1 MDAKCKG
8 AKVANASKETRAP
21 KRRTD
26 LGMTVQ
32 TTPFDPAEYLDT
44 PEAVAEYLAAA
55 FESGEH
61 AVIADALGVA
71 AKARGMTQL
80 ARETGVPRPA
90 LSRALSPNGRPEF
103 ETVLKGLRALG
114 VTLRPEPVR

>member
-1 MDAKCKG
+1 
-8 AKVANASKETRAP
+8 
-21 KRRTD
+21 
-26 LGMTVQ
+26 MTAQ
-32 TTPFDPAEYLDT
+32 TTLFDPAEYLDT

-71 AKARGMTQL
+71 AKARGMSQL
-80 ARETGVPRPA
+80 ARETGLARPA
-90 LSRALSPNGRPEF
+90 LYRALSPEGHPEF
-103 ETVLKGLRALG
+103 DTVLKVLRALG